1 MCLVKCQQWQESVF
15 EKEGQASKK
24 LINGL
29 HMSYKKQ
36 WFATWSRFSWGL
48 YYYHY
53 SQKSSEQKKHYMTEG
68 TKTCCILPLK
78 KQKLQDSKW
87 ELLSRPL
94 CPDYFEGSQYQQTL
108 YHVIGSSC
116 YWQKPSPHPAWFCYW
131 CLCMLLLCL
140 WVGSSHLWLYNR
152 NRMQGSLC
160 ITHLI

>member
-78 KQKLQDSKW
+78 KQKLQDSKMRVAFKTSVSW
-87 ELLSRPL
+87 LLWRFPIPTNIVPCHRQFMLLTETITSPSLVLLLIPLHAAPLPLSRRQPPL
-94 CPDYFEGSQYQQTL
+94 T
-108 YHVIGSSC
+108 I
-116 YWQKPSPHPAWFCYW
+116 
-131 CLCMLLLCL
+131 
-140 WVGSSHLWLYNR
+140 
-152 NRMQGSLC
+152 
-160 ITHLI
+160 